1 MTGTQQVKVESFEVL
16 GIRVDAVQRDS
27 VLEILDSWKRNPP
40 PECQLISS
48 TNVNNVMC
56 SLEIP
61 VMRTATNNA
70 GLSLPD
76 SVPFLWLGRLKG
88 FPLYKRCGI
97 QEIMMDLFEEETYRH
112 FFFGN
117 TPEVLNRLKTRL
129 HGLHPRLQIC
139 GMYSPPFG
147 AFSREQ
153 NAEYVKIINESRPD
167 FVWVS
172 LGCPRQEMWI
182 EENRGEIKALGAG
195 GAGAVF
201 DFLAGGTSRAPEWI
215 QYAGL
220 EWFYRLTID
229 PKQLWRRYLV
239 RYPKFVLLFLLD
251 LLPFKKLRHGE
262 T

>member
-1 MTGTQQVKVESFEVL
+1 MTQEAAAPGSFEVL
-16 GIRVDAVQRDS
+16 GVRVDAVQRKD
-27 VLEILDSWKRNPP
+27 VLTMLRAWKNDPP

-56 SLEIP
+56 SVEMP
-61 VMRTATNNA
+61 VMRTATNCA

-76 SVPFLWLGRLKG
+76 SVPFLWLGRLRG
-88 FPLYKRCGI
+88 FPLYERCGI
-97 QEIMMDLFEEETYRH
+97 QEVMMDVFEERDYRH

-117 TPEVLNRLKTRL
+117 TPDVLERLEARLKEL
-129 HGLHPRLQIC
+129 YPHLQIC
-139 GMYSPPFG
+139 GMYSPPF
-147 AFSREQ
+147 APFSKEQ
-153 NAEYVKIINESRPD
+153 NAEWVTIINGSRPD

-182 EENRGEIKALGAG
+182 EENRRQIKALAAG

-220 EWFYRLTID
+220 EWIYRLMID
-229 PKQLWRRYLV
+229 PKKLWRRYLV
-239 RYPKFVLLFLLD
+239 RYPKFMLLFLLD
-251 LLPFKKLRHGE
+251 LLHLGKLRHGE